1 MGRTAVCC
9 ACPLAAFGF
18 SGVDVLCAVYAGDTA
33 GVLTGLGCIAF
44 HVVSLGLASSWK
56 QLAEQSVKSYLI
68 NMAKENAKTGCSKTF
83 AKELGKNLVQG
94 VTQDIVKGASL
105 EVRKVTITTIG
116 QQGALH
122 SIASGLTSESL
133 GKGVLS
139 EGIRRIVTG
148 SGSNVAKNAGERMA
162 QEVAKR
168 SLTQTIINQLKLEAG
183 KAVADCALKMIQ
195 KYWC

>member
-9 ACPLAAFGF
+9 ACPLAAVGF

-56 QLAEQSVKSYLI
+56 QLAEQRMLKQVIQKHLPRSL
-68 NMAKENAKTGCSKTF
+68 AKTWSS
-83 AKELGKNLVQG
+83 QG

-168 SLTQTIINQLKLEAG
+168 SLTQTIKNQLKLEAG